1 MRICGRRL
9 AGLACVLLALSLV
22 SQPRAVAASPAAALG
37 PEAEAGEPSGGYVGR
52 LSVSPE
58 HGPPGTPLAVIAE
71 GLPAEQEFQLVWRT
85 VNGAWK
91 VTDAEYHGR
100 DYKPVAYEIA
110 KVKTDRAGRLSATFI
125 TPEDFGFMHDII
137 LQQGGRLFTQVG
149 FVIDMTVEISPKSG
163 PVGTPISV
171 EVKGIGWRPLFNSWD
186 LLYDNN
192 FTGWMSS
199 VTTHGS
205 ASFSI
210 PATGEPGVHIL
221 EVLHGELTFPYRN
234 MQQSPEPDRPRWA
247 IPFTVTAGAP
257 VLPPSPE
264 QQAQKNVRVLPP
276 QIDLV
281 AMPQFSGVGEPAL
294 VRGEGLE
301 PGKSYR
307 LHWTGVI
314 GNRMTGAGWEQS
326 STSVAESKADGSGRA
341 EFRFT
346 VPDDL
351 GGAHGMWIEAGSAK
365 KTGSYWIKP
374 TAFPLD
380 ISRGPV
386 GTTFT
391 VHLNGVGWTETSNI
405 YHLVYDNSYIGYAC
419 AFNSQGDVK
428 IFIKATGAPGWHFI
442 DLYPGIYKGVETR
455 PNNFRIPQLT
465 YAQDHPGEDL
475 PAFHFAFEVTPSG
488 FRAELSE

>member
-1 MRICGRRL
+1 MRIYGDRL

-22 SQPRAVAASPAAALG
+22 SQPPAVAASPASALG
-37 PEAEAGEPSGGYVGR
+37 PAVAAGEPSGGYVGR

-58 HGPPGTPLAVIAE
+58 HGPAGTKLAVTAE
-71 GLPAEQEFQLVWRT
+71 GLPAGQEFQLVWRT
-85 VNGAWK
+85 VDGGWK
-91 VTDAEYHGR
+91 VRDAQYHGR
-100 DYKPVAYEIA
+100 DYQPMAYEIG
-110 KVKTDRAGRLSATFI
+110 KVKTDRAGHLSATFVV
-125 TPEDFGFMHDII
+125 PEDFGFMHDIV
-137 LQQGGRLFTQVG
+137 LQQDGRVFTQVG
-149 FVIDMTVEISPKSG
+149 FSIDMTVEISPKSG
-163 PVGTPISV
+163 PVGTPIAV
-171 EVKGIGWRPLFNSWD
+171 EVSGIGWRPLVNSWN

-192 FTGWMSS
+192 FTGWISS

-205 ASFSI
+205 ASFAI

-257 VLPPSPE
+257 VMPPPPE
-264 QQAQKNVRVLPP
+264 QQAQKNPRVPPP
-276 QIDLV
+276 QGDLV
-281 AMPQFSGVGEPAL
+281 ATPQFSGVGEPAV

-301 PGKSYR
+301 PGKSHR
-307 LHWTGVI
+307 LNWTRVI

-326 STSVAESKADGSGRA
+326 STAIAESKADSAGHA
-341 EFRFT
+341 EFRFA

-351 GGAHGMWIEAGSAK
+351 GGAHGMWIESGSAK
-365 KTGSYWIKP
+365 KTGTYWIKP

-428 IFIKATGAPGWHFI
+428 IFITATGAPGWHFI

-488 FRAELSE
+488 PHAAPSE